1 MNHSAP
7 APSELTDRARA
18 LGVLPSFDGGGTTH
32 HASAAT
38 LEAVCAALST
48 EDDPATD
55 TGGPQVHRQ
64 VPGVPPSLVYRAA
77 GGYFLR
83 HLPRLTGARVV
94 LEDGETRELGLPE
107 PWVVDIP
114 AGLPLGYHRLELDL
128 ARTGEGAAGPD
139 APPTAQVHLVACPDR
154 APEPRPA
161 PGMQHCPGIQV
172 QLYQVISQRS
182 WGIGDFADLREFA
195 VTAARELRAGF
206 VVVNPLN
213 AIAPTTPVESSPYL
227 PTTREFLSP
236 LYIAP
241 DLAPGS
247 DRLTTSEQRA
257 FDAARQRARAS
268 LTDERIDRDTVW
280 EAKLEALRL
289 CFAAVVRSSPEQAGT
304 ATSATTDVALLRFAT
319 WCALALEHGAAWRS
333 WPAELQ
339 HPESEEVAAFVAA
352 NPEQVAF
359 FIWLQQLAEQ
369 QLADA
374 HEAARQAGMDLGI
387 VTDLPVG
394 IHPEG
399 ADTWAMPQALARG
412 ATVGAPPDMFNQ
424 QGQDWSQPPLRPDFL
439 ARSGYEPF
447 ARLIRAALRHA
458 GGVRIDHIIGLGRL
472 WWIPAGMSAKDGA
485 YVTYDLQAML
495 GVLALEAHRAGAVVV
510 GEDLGMVD
518 PNTRTALADW
528 NILGTSIVWFEHDW
542 DATDDAHPV
551 AYLPPQRYR
560 RAALTTVTTHDLPPT
575 AGYLNAEHVRVRAGL
590 DVLTNTPE
598 EELEHATT
606 DIAAMAETLHRHGMI
621 DRDLAERAR
630 AATDPAN
637 DIFTEEDTNTLV
649 EALHTYCAASPSVLV
664 AASLVDLV
672 GERRAINVPGTALEY
687 PNWQLPLAD
696 FHGRRVM
703 AENCLITDLA
713 RRVFAPLCRPAGR

>member
-7 APSELTDRARA
+7 APFDLADRARA

-32 HASAAT
+32 HASAET

-48 EDDPATD
+48 DGDDH
-55 TGGPQVHRQ
+55 QQ
-64 VPGVPPSLVYRAA
+64 IPGVPPSLVYRTS
-77 GGYFLR
+77 GGWILR
-83 HLPRLTGARVV
+83 RLPRLIGARVV
-94 LEDGETRELGLPE
+94 LEDGEVRELAMPE

-128 ARTGEGAAGPD
+128 AREGEGAAGPD
-139 APPTAQVHLVACPDR
+139 APARAHVPLIACPDR

-161 PGMQHCPGIQV
+161 AGKRHCPGIQV

-182 WGIGDFADLREFA
+182 WGIGDFADLKDFA
-195 VTAARELRAGF
+195 VTAATELEAGF

-236 LYIAP
+236 LYVAP
-241 DLAPGS
+241 DLAPGVEQ
-247 DRLTTSEQRA
+247 LTTAERQA
-257 FDAARQRARAS
+257 FDAARQRAQAS

-289 CFAAVVRSSPEQAGT
+289 CFDAAVRTDPSL
-304 ATSATTDVALLRFAT
+304 ATLATDPDADLALVRFAT
-319 WCALALEHGAAWRS
+319 WCALALEHGSAWRS

-339 HPESEEVAAFVAA
+339 DPDSAAVAEYIDTHAAQVSQFV
-352 NPEQVAF
+352 
-359 FIWLQQLAEQ
+359 WLQQLAED
-369 QLADA
+369 QLAAA
-374 HEAARQAGMDLGI
+374 HDAARSAGMELGI

-399 ADTWAMPQALARG
+399 ADTWAMPKALATG
-412 ATVGAPPDMFNQ
+412 VTVGAPPDMFNQ
-424 QGQDWSQPPLRPDFL
+424 QGQDWSQPPLRPDHL

-472 WWIPAGMSAKDGA
+472 WWIPAGMSAKEGA

-542 DATDDAHPV
+542 NATTEAEPV
-551 AYLPPQRYR
+551 AYLAPEHYR

-575 AGYLNAEHVRVRAGL
+575 AGYLNVEHVRVRAAL

-598 EELEHATT
+598 EELGHATA
-606 DIAAMAETLHRHGMI
+606 DIAAMARTLHRQGMI
-621 DRDLAERAR
+621 DRDLSERAR
-630 AATDPAN
+630 AATDPAAE
-637 DIFTEEDTNTLV
+637 IFTEDDTYALV
-649 EALHTYCAASPSVLV
+649 EALHAYCAASPSVLV

-687 PNWQLPLAD
+687 PNWQLPLTD
-696 FHGRRVM
+696 FHGRRVL
-703 AENCLITDLA
+703 AEDCLTTDLA
-713 RRVFAPLCRPAGR
+713 RRVFAPLCRAADS